1 MANNLVAS
9 AIAMIKS
16 GDKNGGAKMLAGL
29 VRKEPDNEIAWLWL
43 AVCAPD
49 VERRRQ
55 CLQQVLRINPNNQ
68 DAQKA
73 LNLQTAP
80 RKKLDFSDVA
90 GGATTDLNSEEGQT
104 GNSADAALKTETVS
118 QTFSDTMPS
127 EIFFPEESDVISL
140 VCPTCGGPLEP
151 TLEEER
157 YQCAYC
163 GSQHLVRRDRGKVI
177 LEPLL
182 KGLDEVQAGI
192 NRTASELTARRLQD
206 EIEKLEEGL
215 TLANRRLSQGGQ
227 FLLTGG
233 FCLLLYFWGFR
244 IGIILAIGSMLMV
257 IALLLLSTGLQSRLR
272 ITQRI
277 GEKQAQIE
285 QRLR

>member
-1 MANNLVAS
+1 MTNNLVAS

-16 GDKNGGAKMLAGL
+16 GDKNGGAKILAGL

-55 CLQQVLRINPNNQ
+55 CLQQVLRINPNNL

-80 RKKLDFSDVA
+80 REKPDFGDVA
-90 GGATTDLNSEEGQT
+90 GGAPTGLNSEEGQT

-140 VCPTCGGPLEP
+140 VCATCGGPLAP

-215 TLANRRLSQGGQ
+215 ILANRRLSQGGQ

-244 IGIILAIGSMLMV
+244 IGIILAIGSVLMV

-272 ITQRI
+272 IAQRI